1 MGYKNIKNIQI
12 LSVGNDGRLKMAVH
26 CIWKLNNMLINNP
39 WVRIDVPREM
49 KLYLELNENKSA
61 TYQHWWDVIKAAFRG
76 IFIALK
82 CSY

>member
-12 LSVGNDGRLKMAVH
+12 LSVGNDGRLKMAAH
-26 CIWKLNNMLINNP
+26 FIWKLNNTRINNP
-39 WVRIDVPREM
+39 WVRIDVPRET
-49 KLYLELNENKSA
+49 KIYLELNENKST
-61 TYQHWWDVIKAAFRG
+61 TYQHLWDVIKAAFRG